1 MATQG
6 LLRPLCS
13 CVSAK
18 KLTLPS
24 RDRKHFDGSTTGDLI
39 TNVKMPSGAEEWQ
52 LDWKTKKELVGKK
65 HQILVVA
72 RLNIRM
78 KRSQRTERATRRSQ
92 CPSTAHPWSF
102 TKSCSIVFCAKIVFD
117 LTLLDAR
124 FAYAALR
131 NRIEYVGMAYNR
143 GTQPPLF
150 SAPPTVK
157 LRGSRQQQRLG
168 LRHRLSPSPSQNRR
182 RRAKEKQKQSRS
194 ARVRAK
200 QNQSQRLCQR
210 RKEREHGAQE
220 DEEEEDAI
228 WDPLV

>member
-150 SAPPTVK
+150 SAQPTVK

-168 LRHRLSPSPSQNRR
+168 LRHRPKPKTTPKGKGKATAEPKCKGRSK
-182 RRAKEKQKQSRS
+182 AKPKPPPVPEEEGDGARS
-194 ARVRAK
+194 AGR
-200 QNQSQRLCQR
+200 
-210 RKEREHGAQE
+210 
-220 DEEEEDAI
+220 
-228 WDPLV
+228 

>member
-1 MATQG
+1 MSFHSPPLELYEE
-6 LLRPLCS
+6 LLHCFY
-13 CVSAK
+13 AK
-18 KLTLPS
+18 
-24 RDRKHFDGSTTGDLI
+24 
-39 TNVKMPSGAEEWQ
+39 M
-52 LDWKTKKELVGKK
+52 
-65 HQILVVA
+65 
-72 RLNIRM
+72 
-78 KRSQRTERATRRSQ
+78 
-92 CPSTAHPWSF
+92 
-102 TKSCSIVFCAKIVFD
+102 VFD
-117 LTLLDAR
+117 LTPLDAR

-150 SAPPTVK
+150 SAQPTVK
-157 LRGSRQQQRLG
+157 LWGSRQQQRLS

-210 RKEREHGAQE
+210 RKEREHRAQE

-228 WDPLV
+228 WDPMAQED